1 MPQQD
6 VIQIVEYGT
15 WERWL
20 EARECGLHVLASV
33 LGKTMLR
40 LDSDL
45 GEDVNGGG
53 RWMATWPAETKY
65 SSSQNAGMATSE
77 ILIRAHETSRKV
89 ELGYQDEQDDE
100 Q

>member
-1 MPQQD
+1 MTNSHAVMDGCPTTSIVFGTCNIMPQQD

-53 RWMATWPAETKY
+53 RWMATWPGEA
-65 SSSQNAGMATSE
+65 
-77 ILIRAHETSRKV
+77 
-89 ELGYQDEQDDE
+89 
-100 Q
+100 